1 MANDSSTGGFLSPIS
16 SLPSEDAALDLVL
29 QALVVGVVG
38 LPGNLVRPRW
48 QEVPPTQPEA
58 GTDWVAI
65 GVTEEDPEPNISLI
79 HNAAG
84 DGSSTSIDVDIITV
98 LASFYGPNARG
109 NAKTLRTGLMIA
121 QNREFLFNT
130 GLALMEAPSKS
141 RFLPDLVNQKTL
153 RRVDISMRFRRRTVL
168 NWAILNVLQFEGSL
182 ITQDGGGDALLS
194 PHSVNPLVE

>member
-1 MANDSSTGGFLSPIS
+1 MTDSSTGGFLSPTS
-16 SLPSEDAALDLVL
+16 SLPAEDAALDAIL

-48 QEVPPTQPEA
+48 QIVPPTQPEA
-58 GTDWVAI
+58 GTDWCAVGLI
-65 GVTEEDPEPNISLI
+65 DEESEPNISLI

-98 LASFYGPNARG
+98 LASFYGPTARG

-130 GLALMEAPSKS
+130 GLALMEAPGKS
-141 RFLPDLVNQKTL
+141 RPLPDLVNQQTL

-168 NWAILNVLQFEGSL
+168 NWAILNLLQMEGAL
-182 ITQDGGGDALLS
+182 ITDNGGGDALLS
-194 PHSVNPLVE
+194 PHSVSPLVE

>member
-98 LASFYGPNARG
+98 LASFYGPNAAG
-109 NAKTLRTGLMIA
+109 NAIRLRSGLMQA
-121 QNREFLFNT
+121 QNREILQLNNM
-130 GLALMEAPSKS
+130 GLIQVSGRTRTASLIQS
-141 RFLPDLVNQKTL
+141 RFMD
-153 RRVDISMRFRRRTVL
+153 RFDVRMSFSREVREFYPVRYL
-168 NWAILNVLQFEGSL
+168 LHVPVQ
-182 ITQDGGGDALLS
+182 ITTDTGVVTNT
-194 PHSVNPLVE
+194 P